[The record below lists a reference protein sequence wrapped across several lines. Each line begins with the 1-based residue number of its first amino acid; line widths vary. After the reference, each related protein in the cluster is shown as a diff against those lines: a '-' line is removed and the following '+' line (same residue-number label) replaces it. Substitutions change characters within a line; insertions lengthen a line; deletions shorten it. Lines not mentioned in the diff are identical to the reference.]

1 MDLEG
6 VSEACAN
13 GSALPV
19 TVLNLASSV
28 EAFDTR
34 LCALEDTSGLEV
46 GGGADL
52 SRNSRINKNKRNG
65 ANGGISGGMIVNIP

>member
-6 VSEACAN
+6 VYASCAN
-13 GSALPV
+13 VSALPV
-19 TVLNLASSV
+19 TVLKLAPSL

-52 SRNSRINKNKRNG
+52 SRNARINQNKRNG